1 MHLHRLGGRA
11 LAALTVIALAGAGCD
26 PGSAP
31 PPRRDGGG
39 GDVDAGGPSGSDTD
53 GDGILDEWEDAATAV
68 DTDADGTPDFEDLD
82 SDEDGIGDSVEGNP
96 LGSGQPADSDSDGTP
111 DFRDLDSDAN
121 GIPDASEPEG
131 DLDADLALDFAD
143 LDDDGD
149 NLGDLDEIGGDPLAP
164 LDSDGDGTPDYRDPD
179 SDDDTIGDLHES
191 VLDTDGDGLFDRF
204 DLDTDEDGWTDAEE
218 AGDADLVTP
227 PVDTDGDRIPDFR
240 DTDSDGDGLSDRR
253 ERELGTLRDNADT
266 DGDGVSDL
274 VEVAACPAGDTT
286 CAMDATDPT
295 SSPRERGDFVFAEPY
310 MMPPMPPRDT
320 LVFSTDLQFADVYF
334 LIDTTGSMGG
344 TIMNVRTSLS
354 MPGGI
359 IDSVRA
365 EIADV
370 QFGVGGFDD
379 YQVSPYGSAG
389 SGDRAYYH
397 LQDLTASAT
406 DAQAAVNTLVTH
418 YGMDGAESG
427 VAAIYAAVTGMGL
440 PGASGWTEARA
451 SSTMFP
457 PCDAGRT
464 GWACFRSGAVPIVVL
479 ISDIYQHNG
488 PAGIDENPYSDAT
501 IGGHAP
507 TYLETV
513 AALTAARVRVI
524 GVAVYGGGRAQMEQL
539 ARDTGA
545 VDGAGAPLVST
556 ADAGAVNAA
565 VVNQIRTLANQT
577 PIDVSIQFVDD
588 PSDTV
593 ETFAAFVDHIEA
605 NEAGDATRGCDPRMG
620 EDTDG
625 DGHPDTFRGVTPG
638 SPVCFDIVVKQ
649 NDTVM
654 PTTVPQL
661 FMATLRVLGDGFT
674 ELDSRDVFFLVP
686 PVPEDPGGPD

>member
-1 MHLHRLGGRA
+1 MHLHMLGARA
-11 LAALTVIALAGAGCD
+11 LAALTMLALAIAGCD
-26 PGSAP
+26 PGSP
-31 PPRRDGGG
+31 PPRRDGGGG
-39 GDVDAGGPSGSDTD
+39 GDVDAGGPSGTDTD
-53 GDGILDEWEDAATAV
+53 GDGILDEWEGARDGV
-68 DTDADGTPDFEDLD
+68 DTDGDGTPDFEDLD
-82 SDEDGIGDSVEGNP
+82 SDEDGIPDSVEGNP
-96 LGSGQPADSDSDGTP
+96 LGSGQPADSDSDGTA

-149 NLGDLDEIGGDPLAP
+149 NLGDLDEIGADPLAP

-179 SDDDTIGDLHES
+179 ADNDTIGDLHES

-204 DLDTDEDGWTDAEE
+204 DLDSDEDGWTDAEE
-218 AGDADLVTP
+218 AGDADLLTP
-227 PVDTDGDRIPDFR
+227 PVDTDADRIPDFR

-320 LVFSTDLQFADVYF
+320 LVFSTDLQVADVYF
-334 LIDTTGSMGG
+334 LIDTTGSMSGAI
-344 TIMNVRTSLS
+344 TNVQNSLS
-354 MPGGI
+354 MAGGI
-359 IDSVRA
+359 IDGVRA
-365 EIADV
+365 EIPNV
-370 QFGVGGFDD
+370 FFGVGNFKD
-379 YQVSPYGSAG
+379 YNAGIYGSG
-389 SGDRAYYH
+389 SDYAYRND
-397 LQDLTASAT
+397 QDLAMDGAL
-406 DAQAAVNTLVTH
+406 AQAAVNRLSAS
-418 YGMDGAESG
+418 GGFDGPESHG
-427 VAAIYAAVTGMGL
+427 AALFATATGMGL
-440 PGASGWTEARA
+440 PGSAIGPGVPLPARA
-451 SSTMFP
+451 GCP
-457 PCDAGRT
+457 AGT
-464 GWACFRSGAVPIVVL
+464 WGYPCFRNGAVPIVVL
-479 ISDIYQHNG
+479 IADVVMHNG
-488 PAGIDENPYSDAT
+488 PGGTNAYDDAT

-507 TYLETV
+507 TYDEVVT
-513 AALTAARVRVI
+513 ALTAARVRVI
-524 GVAVYGGGRAQMEQL
+524 GVAVRGGGLAEMQQL
-539 ARDTGA
+539 AMATGA
-545 VDGAGAPLVST
+545 VDGTGAPLVSSA
-556 ADAGAVNAA
+556 ADGSVSTS

-605 NEAGDATRGCDPRMG
+605 NEAGDPVRGCDPRMG